1 MYQKK
6 TDNVIYF
13 VAVFMVTFVVVFMAG
28 TTYCRVQN
36 EKTIN
41 THKEV
46 KMVARIEGWKKNNK
60 DFKIDEKKVEIN
72 IDATGSTTDVKYMV
86 HISNIPEGVELYK
99 DEHFLYELDNDFDG
113 IINYKE
119 TMKEKIVFYIE
130 NNNENVPVIDDNS
143 INNSTTDEPNNE
155 EVPSFN
161 VKLLFEKQDLGGI

>member
-72 IDATGSTTDVKYMV
+72 IDKKAANAKKTIIK
-86 HISNIPEGVELYK
+86 ISIPR
-99 DEHFLYELDNDFDG
+99 
-113 IINYKE
+113 
-119 TMKEKIVFYIE
+119 
-130 NNNENVPVIDDNS
+130 VI
-143 INNSTTDEPNNE
+143 P
-155 EVPSFN
+155 
-161 VKLLFEKQDLGGI
+161 LLFIIFPLNLVFQKVVLH